1 MPEQRAIGP
10 RVDAMLDQLW
20 QLKGTDLLLTA
31 GMPPQLRVDGSLRP
45 VTGVVPIGKIAPL
58 VLENI
63 FDKEKPLA
71 SPEVHREILNLVPDN
86 VFGAVPGTVD
96 GRGPT
101 QRKLFFYVA

>member
-1 MPEQRAIGP
+1 MPTKIIHS
-10 RVDAMLDQLW
+10 
-20 QLKGTDLLLTA
+20 TA
-31 GMPPQLRVDGSLRP
+31 RS
-45 VTGVVPIGKIAPL
+45 TIGKIAPL
-58 VLENI
+58 VLEEI

-101 QRKLFFYVA
+101 QRKLFLYVA